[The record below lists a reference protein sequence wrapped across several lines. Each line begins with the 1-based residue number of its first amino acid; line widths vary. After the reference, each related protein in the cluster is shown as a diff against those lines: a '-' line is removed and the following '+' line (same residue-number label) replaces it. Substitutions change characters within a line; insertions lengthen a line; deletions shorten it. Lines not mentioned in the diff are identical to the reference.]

1 MLESTHATQDATLP
15 IDVPVEDLI
24 DLDSA
29 SKLFP
34 RNHRGKRPTRPVI
47 WRWCSKGVAQGT
59 IKLRYVAIGRR
70 FFTSRKW
77 IAEFVVEQNRRR
89 ETPPLRV
96 VHDSSLRPRLAPH
109 DVADRELREA
119 GL

>member
-1 MLESTHATQDATLP
+1 MVESTAGTSQEPALP

-47 WRWCSKGVAQGT
+47 WRWCSKGVAHGT
-59 IKLRYVAIGRR
+59 VKLRYVAIGRR
-70 FFTSRKW
+70 FFTSRRW

-89 ETPPLRV
+89 EAPPLRIIPN
-96 VHDSSLRPRLAPH
+96 SLRPRLTPH
-109 DVADRELREA
+109 DVAVRELEEA